1 MADLTTEALIEIR
14 EEIRATRRD
23 LSERIDQTN
32 TRLDQ
37 ANAQLDQTNTRL
49 GRLEQR
55 QTDSEVRV
63 ATELLAVVGAVNQ
76 LRDAIL
82 EDRELRRTVLGHE
95 QRIALEAR

>member
-1 MADLTTEALIEIR
+1 MADLTTEVLIEIR

-32 TRLDQ
+32 TRL
-37 ANAQLDQTNTRL
+37 

-55 QTDSEVRV
+55 ETESEVRV

-82 EDRELRRTVLGHE
+82 EDRELRRTVLGYE
-95 QRIALEAR
+95 QRIAALEARSP